1 MPSFK
6 GISCYVEVNS
16 RILILC
22 YLFATT
28 FRPCIF
34 CVFSNYDDDQDYNA
48 GDADDT
54 YTLSQE
60 SSENNVLVVPAKDEK
75 QDEKAEKKNK
85 FVQVLSYF
93 ADLLTDEKYKDF
105 RPPGQVSYS

>member
-1 MPSFK
+1 MLF
-6 GISCYVEVNS
+6 ND
-16 RILILC
+16 ILRYSEANFEIL
-22 YLFATT
+22 LSIRAF
-28 FRPCIF
+28 FWGD
-34 CVFSNYDDDQDYNA
+34 FSNYDDDQDYNA

-60 SSENNVLVVPAKDEK
+60 SSENNVLVVPAKDEQ
-75 QDEKAEKKNK
+75 QDEKAEKKKK

-105 RPPGQVSYS
+105 HPPGQVRFSYLPN

>member
-1 MPSFK
+1 MAFCDIQRQ
-6 GISCYVEVNS
+6 ISKYCFLSV
-16 RILILC
+16 C
-22 YLFATT
+22 T
-28 FRPCIF
+28 
-34 CVFSNYDDDQDYNA
+34 FSNYDDDQDYNA

-60 SSENNVLVVPAKDEK
+60 SNENNVLVVPAKSEQ
-75 QDEKAEKKNK
+75 QDGKAEKKKK

-105 RPPGQVSYS
+105 RPPEQVSYC

>member
-75 QDEKAEKKNK
+75 QDEKAEKKKK
-85 FVQVLSYF
+85 FVQVLSHF
-93 ADLLTDEKYKDF
+93 AELLTDQKYKDF
-105 RPPGQVSYS
+105 RPPGQVSFS

>member
-1 MPSFK
+1 MLQLSVHVF
-6 GISCYVEVNS
+6 
-16 RILILC
+16 
-22 YLFATT
+22 
-28 FRPCIF
+28 F
-34 CVFSNYDDDQDYNA
+34 CAFSNYDDDQDYNA

-60 SSENNVLVVPAKDEK
+60 SSENNVLVVPAKDDK
-75 QDEKAEKKNK
+75 QDGKAEKKKK

-105 RPPGQVSYS
+105 HPPGQVSCSYSCPTR

>member
-1 MPSFK
+1 MLQLSVHAF
-6 GISCYVEVNS
+6 SC
-16 RILILC
+16 
-22 YLFATT
+22 A
-28 FRPCIF
+28 
-34 CVFSNYDDDQDYNA
+34 FSNYDDDQDYNA

-60 SSENNVLVVPAKDEK
+60 SSENNVLVVPAKSEQ
-75 QDEKAEKKNK
+75 QDETAEKKKK

-105 RPPGQVSYS
+105 RPPGQVSYIKLPNQINYHPDNKDILHSYVPG

>member
-60 SSENNVLVVPAKDEK
+60 SSENNVLVVPAKDE
-75 QDEKAEKKNK
+75 QQEEKAEKKKK

-105 RPPGQVSYS
+105 RPPGQVSFS

>member
-1 MPSFK
+1 MLFN
-6 GISCYVEVNS
+6 GILRYSEANFE
-16 RILILC
+16 ILLSVRA
-22 YLFATT
+22 F
-28 FRPCIF
+28 F
-34 CVFSNYDDDQDYNA
+34 CTFSNYDYDQDYNA

-75 QDEKAEKKNK
+75 QDRTTEKKKK

-105 RPPGQVSYS
+105 HPPGQVSYS